1 MSEEY
6 TAALIETPAGALL
19 CSDRVGQR
27 VFRVGYRPSPW
38 HWTPW
43 VYADHGRF
51 DGRWD
56 DPDGIWRTLYVGSS
70 LLACYLEL
78 LARFRPD
85 PVLVDEFAVIDDA
98 DEVTD
103 DGAAVTVPAGLLP
116 RSWCTNRLVSA
127 ADMSGRFAMV
137 GSHESLPT
145 LRQQFWR
152 HARRVGLPDFDAAAI
167 RLGEPRELTQAISSW
182 IYGLVAPDG
191 EPLSGIE
198 FHSRHGDGL
207 LLWAIYERDHAS
219 TVAAELGGFAVDED
233 VLPGDAELAEAMR
246 IHRLRWLEA

>member
-1 MSEEY
+1 MTEGH
-6 TAALIETPAGALL
+6 TTALIETPAGTLL
-19 CSDRVGQR
+19 CSHLVGQR
-27 VFRVGYRPSPW
+27 VFRVGYPPSPW

-85 PVLVDEFAVIDDA
+85 PVLVNELAVIDDEDNA
-98 DEVTD
+98 DE
-103 DGAAVTVPAGLLP
+103 TVPAGLLP

-127 ADMSGRFAMV
+127 SDMAGCFAML

-152 HARRVGLPDFDAAAI
+152 HAKRAGLADFDAAAI
-167 RLGEPRELTQAISSW
+167 RIGEPRELTQAISSW
-182 IYGLVAPDG
+182 VYRLVTPDG
-191 EPLSGIE
+191 EPLSGIQ

-207 LLWAIYERDHAS
+207 LLWAIYERDHTS
-219 TVAAELGGFAVDED
+219 EVAAELTEFAVDD
-233 VLPGDAELAEAMR
+233 YVRPSDADLAEAMR
-246 IHRLRWLEA
+246 IHRLRWLDAV

>member
-1 MSEEY
+1 MTEEH
-6 TAALIETPAGALL
+6 TTTALIDTPTGTML
-19 CSDRVGQR
+19 CAYPDGLR

-38 HWTPW
+38 QWTPW

-70 LLACYLEL
+70 MLACYLEL

-85 PVLVDEFAVIDDA
+85 PVLVDELSVIDEDDTDTTDA
-98 DEVTD
+98 
-103 DGAAVTVPAGLLP
+103 TVSAGMLP

-127 ADMSGRFAMV
+127 ADMAGCFAMV
-137 GSHESLPT
+137 GSHETLPT
-145 LRQQFWR
+145 LRQQFWQQSKR
-152 HARRVGLPDFDAAAI
+152 AGLQDFDAATI
-167 RLGEPRELTQAISSW
+167 RIGEPRELTQAISSW
-182 IYGLVAPDG
+182 VYKLVTPTG
-191 EPLSGIE
+191 TPLSGIQ

-219 TVAAELGGFAVDED
+219 AVAAELSDFADAED
-233 VLPGDAELAEAMR
+233 VRHDDTALIEAMR
-246 IHRLRWLEA
+246 IHRLNWLDT

>member
-1 MSEEY
+1 MTEGA
-6 TAALIETPAGALL
+6 TAALIETSAGTML
-19 CSDRVGQR
+19 CAQPDGQR

-43 VYADHGRF
+43 AYADHGRF

-85 PVLVDEFAVIDDA
+85 PVLVDELAMIDD
-98 DEVTD
+98 E
-103 DGAAVTVPAGLLP
+103 DGADNGATVPAGLLP
-116 RSWCTNRLVSA
+116 RSWCTNRLASA
-127 ADMSGRFAMV
+127 ADMAGHFAMV

-145 LRQQFWR
+145 LRQRFWR
-152 HARRVGLPDFDAAAI
+152 LARQAGLPDFDAAAI
-167 RLGEPRELTQAISSW
+167 RVGEPRELTQAISSW
-182 IYGLVAPDG
+182 VYGLVTPDG
-191 EPLSGIE
+191 IPLSGIQ

-219 TVAAELGGFAVDED
+219 AVAAELGDFDVDQQ
-233 VLPGDAELAEAMR
+233 VQSGDPDLAEAMR
-246 IHRLRWLEA
+246 IHRLRWLDA